1 MTLAGPVG
9 DHAPITPHQP
19 GPLPHQS
26 HRLVPP
32 AVSTA
37 FAVAAV
43 VLPSLMVMVRED
55 PAIWPFLI
63 SVAVAATVVVLRRRW
78 PITLLALSVLNT
90 VVVFAVAGE
99 PSPVIVAVVILLYT
113 VAVTNESRVTGAAG
127 AISAL
132 VLSLT
137 VPRFLDEPFLSVV
150 TLAIIAWNAFAV
162 GAGYAQRNRIA
173 YLAAVEDRMRWAEE
187 TREEEA
193 RRRVAEERLRI
204 ARELHDVVAHHMAVI
219 NVQAATARHLLRE
232 SPEDAAGALE
242 LVRSSAASVLEEMG
256 GLLQVLRG
264 DDRES
269 LDPAPT
275 LNELDR
281 LVESFVSAGLQVER
295 IDEGSVRPTPESI
308 QLAAYRVVQ
317 ESLTNAQKHGLGDAT
332 LRLAYSPHRLE
343 VDVTN
348 SVKLDAEP
356 ETPGQ
361 GLGTVGIRERVA
373 AVGGT
378 VEIGP
383 MGNSQFRVL
392 ARLPLPESSRE

>member
-1 MTLAGPVG
+1 
-9 DHAPITPHQP
+9 
-19 GPLPHQS
+19 
-26 HRLVPP
+26 
-32 AVSTA
+32 
-37 FAVAAV
+37 
-43 VLPSLMVMVRED
+43 MVMVRDD
-55 PAIWPFLI
+55 PATWPFLI
-63 SVAVAATVVVLRRRW
+63 SLFVAATAVILRRHW

-90 VVVFAVAGE
+90 VVVFGVTGE

-113 VAVTNESRVTGAAG
+113 VAVTNEGRVTWAAG

-162 GAGYAQRNRIA
+162 GAGNAQRNRIA

-193 RRRVAEERLRI
+193 RRRVVEERLRI

-219 NVQAATARHLLRE
+219 NVQAATARHFLGE

-256 GLLQVLRG
+256 SVLQVLRG
-264 DDRES
+264 DDRAP

-275 LNELDR
+275 LKELDR
-281 LVESFVSAGLQVER
+281 LVESFVSAGLNIER

-317 ESLTNAQKHGLGDAT
+317 ESLTNARKHGSAGAT
-332 LRLAYSPHRLE
+332 LRLAYSPQSLE
-343 VDVTN
+343 IDITN
-348 SVKLDAEP
+348 LFEPNNGP

-373 AVGGT
+373 AVGGA

-383 MGNSQFRVL
+383 TGYGQFRVF
-392 ARLPLPESSRE
+392 ARFPLPEPDTQ